1 MARPPRPSERT
12 FVLALSDAVS
22 ATLAVALA
30 IWTWSL
36 TAGFAYSGAFIEDHA
51 AWFLAVPIWVLALA
65 PIRHPSQ
72 ALDIPATAAGVVQAS
87 GALFVA
93 YLVAYFY
100 AGPDVLPR
108 LVALYILWNAAWL
121 TLGGR
126 LLLLWTLTREAFSR
140 RLLIVGGGDVAEAA
154 LALAREPGLR
164 DATVIT
170 PVRRLDGDPDPPGE
184 GLDEVALALGVTEV
198 VVATRG
204 AVTADAMG
212 QLLRCQE
219 AGIDVVTFAR
229 VYEQTMRRVPVRYLD
244 HDWSLTHLFQGAGPG
259 DPSPIAKRTLDV
271 VAALAL
277 GVGGAVLGVMAAVA
291 ILLESGRP
299 IFYSQMRRG
308 RSGREFKLTKFRTMT
323 KDAEAAGPRWSPEN
337 DPRITRVGRVLR
349 KTHLDELP
357 NLWAVLR
364 GEMSMVG
371 PRPER
376 PEFVAMLEREVP
388 LYRARLIVAP
398 GLTGWAQVNT
408 EYGDSVEDASTKLEY
423 DLYYVRHR
431 SFGVDVG
438 ILMRTVGR
446 MLGWKGR

>member
-1 MARPPRPSERT
+1 
-12 FVLALSDAVS
+12 
-22 ATLAVALA
+22 
-30 IWTWSL
+30 
-36 TAGFAYSGAFIEDHA
+36 
-51 AWFLAVPIWVLALA
+51 
-65 PIRHPSQ
+65 
-72 ALDIPATAAGVVQAS
+72 
-87 GALFVA
+87 
-93 YLVAYFY
+93 
-100 AGPDVLPR
+100 
-108 LVALYILWNAAWL
+108 
-121 TLGGR
+121 
-126 LLLLWTLTREAFSR
+126 
-140 RLLIVGGGDVAEAA
+140 
-154 LALAREPGLR
+154 
-164 DATVIT
+164 
-170 PVRRLDGDPDPPGE
+170 
-184 GLDEVALALGVTEV
+184 
-198 VVATRG
+198 
-204 AVTADAMG
+204 
-212 QLLRCQE
+212 
-219 AGIDVVTFAR
+219 
-229 VYEQTMRRVPVRYLD
+229 VPVRYLD